1 MVISKICKF
10 LLIAFLFFESQ
21 FAQEI
26 EIVSDGN
33 ERSFRVNLPN
43 DTYDSVPLMIIL
55 HGLGETSASWYG
67 VASYITNQGFVTVR
81 PESGTFLSNSGTG
94 NVKLWNA
101 ILDTARFD
109 DVQFIS
115 DVIDYMLTNYDFI
128 DHDRIYVIGSSN
140 GGYMAYRLACDLAYR
155 ITSFTSVIGN
165 MFLDDDGFDCID
177 QDRDIPILHI
187 HGTEDPI
194 NSYYPGGN
202 GVDILDDQYLTI
214 IESIEFWSNYHQ
226 YDVMEIDTI
235 LSDISIRY
243 TYSSDSAISNFEHI
257 KVVGGGHV
265 YFYGNNYGFSS
276 TQEAIDYSLQY
287 KLSDF
292 IINQEDIND
301 DGLFNIEDIN
311 IVVDHLFDELPN
323 NLSYDFN
330 SDQNTDIFDL
340 LIISDLI
347 F

>member
-1 MVISKICKF
+1 MLISKICKI
-10 LLIAFLFFESQ
+10 LLITFLFFENQ

-26 EIVSDGN
+26 EIVSGGI
-33 ERSFRVNLPN
+33 ERSFRINLPSDTN
-43 DTYDSVPLMIIL
+43 DPIPLMIIL

-67 VASYITNQGFVTVR
+67 VASYTANQGFATVR

-109 DVQFIS
+109 DVLFIS

-128 DHDRIYVIGSSN
+128 DHDRIYVLGSSN

-155 ITSFTSVIGN
+155 ITSFTSVTGN
-165 MFLDDDGFDCID
+165 MFLDDDGVDCID

-226 YDVMEIDTI
+226 YDEMEIDTV
-235 LSDISIRY
+235 LSDVSIRY

-257 KVVGGGHV
+257 KVVGGGHI
-265 YFYGNNYGFSS
+265 YFYGNSYGFSS

-311 IVVDHLFDELPN
+311 VVVDYLFDELPS

-330 SDQNTDIFDL
+330 SDQNIDIFDL
-340 LIISDLI
+340 MIISDLI